1 MCGLNHLAILPTL
14 VSFRSPNGIDRDH
27 FWAFGTRMSP
37 PVTSYVYK
45 SPGKAKLR
53 KKVVNI
59 YIISVKV
66 ELLLFADTQ
75 DIDPV
80 DYLLSF

>member
-1 MCGLNHLAILPTL
+1 
-14 VSFRSPNGIDRDH
+14 
-27 FWAFGTRMSP
+27 MSP

-80 DYLLSF
+80 DYCHFRSVCLQALKGESKQNVL